1 MVDYLNWNATNMQDI
16 TFMRAIQD
24 WEMKTLIT
32 FLNLI
37 YLTKIRAKDQ
47 AC

>member
-1 MVDYLNWNATNMQDI
+1 MADYLNWNATNMQDF

-24 WEMKTLIT
+24 WEMTLTT
-32 FLNLI
+32 FHNLI
-37 YLTKIRAKDQ
+37 YSTKIRAKDQ

>member
-1 MVDYLNWNATNMQDI
+1 MADYLNWNATNMQDI

-24 WEMKTLIT
+24 WEMKILTT

-37 YLTKIRAKDQ
+37 YSTKIRAKDR